1 MAPFATFLLSEFGWK
16 ITIYVFAGVSL
27 FSVLFGTLLR
37 PPIHSTEENLE
48 APKDNI
54 SERRLVYI

>member
-37 PPIHSTEENLE
+37 PPKRSTEENLE
-48 APKDNI
+48 VPQDEI